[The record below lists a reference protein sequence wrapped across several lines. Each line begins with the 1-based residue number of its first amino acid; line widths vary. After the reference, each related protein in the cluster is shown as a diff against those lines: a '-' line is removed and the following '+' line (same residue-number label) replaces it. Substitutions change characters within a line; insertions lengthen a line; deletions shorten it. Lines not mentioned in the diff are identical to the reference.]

1 MSRRSQQALGLVVA
15 FAGLA
20 GAWLVFDRGHWLVG
34 ALAAVV
40 ANLGAVWALK
50 EGDRPPTRRE
60 PPERPE
66 PPGIP

>member
-1 MSRRSQQALGLVVA
+1 MSRRDQQTLGFVVA

-20 GAWLVFDRGHWLVG
+20 GAWLAFDRGHWLVG

-40 ANLGAVWALK
+40 ATLGAVWTLMQ
-50 EGDRPPTRRE
+50 GDRPPMRRE
-60 PPERPE
+60 PSERPE